1 MPEWFEEWFGEE
13 YLQLYPHR
21 DDAEA
26 DGRWRSSSEP
36 RGSSRAGGCS
46 TWAAARD
53 ATPERSGRSAPA
65 AWDWTCRV
73 TLLRV
78 ARGVTD
84 APLVRADMRRMPIRP
99 GSMDLTVNLFTS
111 FGYFEH
117 DEEHAA
123 ALREMVATLR
133 PGGWFVIDFL
143 NAAEVRRRLV
153 PRETSRSRAAR
164 PKWRA
169 RCRPTAGTCCKTIV
183 TPAGRRFTER
193 VRLFDQAQM
202 SAMLARRRRR
212 GPAPLRRLRRRA
224 ARPDSPRTILA
235 GRTRMTLPLRPHA
248 TGQPRSCCRSR
259 GTAVCTRRSR
269 RPSCP
274 SAGAGGRAG
283 PAARSRARSR

>member
-26 DGRWRSSSEP
+26 DRAVALIVRATGLVPGWRVLDVGSGAGRHARAF
-36 RGSSRAGGCS
+36 RAVGARCVGLDLSRA
-46 TWAAARD
+46 
-53 ATPERSGRSAPA
+53 
-65 AWDWTCRV
+65 
-73 TLLRV
+73 LLQV

-99 GSMDLTVNLFTS
+99 GSMDLTVSLFTS

-123 ALREMVATLR
+123 ALREMVATIR

-143 NAAEVRRRLV
+143 NATEVRRRLV
-153 PRETSRSRAAR
+153 TRETLAVQGGEAAV
-164 PKWRA
+164 A
-169 RCRPTAGTCCKTIV
+169 RTMSPDGRYVCKTIV

-202 SAMLARRRRR
+202 SAMLSDAGLEVRHRF
-212 GPAPLRRLRRRA
+212 GDYAAAPIK
-224 ARPDSPRTILA
+224 PDSPRTILA
-235 GRTRMTLPLRPHA
+235 GRLP
-248 TGQPRSCCRSR
+248 
-259 GTAVCTRRSR
+259 
-269 RPSCP
+269 
-274 SAGAGGRAG
+274 
-283 PAARSRARSR
+283 